1 MSLLFN
7 TLSRLVIIFLPRSK
21 CLLISWLQSPSAVIL
36 EPPKI
41 KSLTV
46 STVSPSISHEVMWPD
61 GMILVFW
68 IIRNMFSRLHWHS
81 CLINCCFLFRSE
93 QLPPYS
99 LQLVLL
105 ILFNSGVFLVKNTF
119 LSPHASLHSG
129 MSIKRMSQT
138 LWVCENYFFFFFLIS
153 LNFCWRFRGQPR
165 SDKKKTQ

>member
-138 LWVCENYFFFFFLIS
+138 LWVCENYFFFFFS
-153 LNFCWRFRGQPR
+153 HF
-165 SDKKKTQ
+165 S